1 MENEKDLREQIAQLQ
16 QKLDTIEQN
25 TKPKP
30 PRDYF
35 ALKLVGGVVGFF
47 ALIFVGWYAWACW
60 WPLDND
66 KEIIKASTEAHDAL
80 NACGIY
86 DHSKSCVVC
95 HPFTWRWHV
104 RQLRHEVP

>member
-16 QKLDTIEQN
+16 QQLEAINQN

-35 ALKLVGGVVGFF
+35 VLKLVGWVVGFF

-66 KEIIKASTEAHDAL
+66 KDVQQAATAVHEFMGSRHNSPCCPK
-80 NACGIY
+80 
-86 DHSKSCVVC
+86 C
-95 HPFTWRWHV
+95 HPGTWRYHV